1 MKRILTF
8 FILLWIII
16 PVFSQS
22 TFIDSLE
29 QLVPAASFSERIKF
43 KYRAE
48 PYLNSLVDINEKL
61 QQTQHYVAV
70 ATTLKDSLL
79 LEHAYYQL
87 GKVYKVI
94 GDTIKSKQAYDRGK
108 TIASQYGWSL
118 GDSRNEIGGVTF
130 AGSFATVYKDSS
142 QQMNFDSIKK
152 QEEVFELNRSNFNL
166 DFDAAYWCKL
176 KLRGQ
181 PEKTKEYVF
190 QISSDSY
197 GKRSWNTIEAYL
209 VHEDGRVEKQQS
221 GFALHPEEKAV
232 PYPVNLLRYT
242 IAQNE
247 KAVLYLRLK
256 GIEAERKPS
265 GIYIYIVDD
274 GHYLDTEGGYEFKG
288 QFNNDYRPTF
298 SFVSNYIFHHEI
310 VADST
315 GTMPIESVYNSW
327 QSLNRKDWINV
338 KPAVDRVYWLKA
350 KFIGSPIFNGEQVI
364 HVTNWAGND
373 IRTFDYV
380 DAYIPD
386 GKGGFHHQRTGDKV
400 PLRKRPYHFWAT
412 FLKIDVPLN
421 DTLEVLIRLEG
432 ADPRLLPHRILLTH
446 IDESSIWPE
455 QINKGLL
462 SGILLGILGVQ
473 ALYFLLLFFMERDR
487 IHLYLSCF
495 VLGFFLLFHFSTGNY
510 HEFVAIPI
518 WKSML
523 IPLNWFSLFLAF
535 FGLIKF
541 TQDYF
546 NYPKSSRVSK
556 WIIPIYLSLLA
567 IVVFLLSIKKVAD
580 YFSFLPSLVPI
591 FIVFGVVIALGL
603 VFTSKKQAHVSKSL
617 FLLAFLPFL
626 SVLLFS
632 IILGILPQILD
643 ANSTLFNFIN
653 LNESKISDAFT
664 NVFPFSI
671 AFCLV
676 MLALSTGKRTN
687 GLKVE
692 KEKALQKN
700 LDNQEQMLAEQ
711 KRVNQ
716 AISRFVPNEFLT
728 ALGKSNITEIAL
740 GDTVEKEVTVFF
752 SDIRDYTS
760 ISEALSPEDNFKFVN
775 AYNAQMGP
783 IIQKNNGFVNQYL
796 GDGIMAIFPKSS
808 EDALRAAIAM
818 QQTIRQFNAERIARG
833 KRKIRV
839 GMGLHSGSLIMGIT
853 GDENRMD
860 ATTISDSV
868 NSAARIENLTK
879 HYGAAILLSEASLKK
894 LSNPSEFHL
903 RYLGEVQV
911 KGKLKPLKIYECFDG
926 DTADMIALKLATLTQ
941 FEKGIQCYFE
951 KSFAKAAYIFESI
964 TLQNNEDRITQLFL
978 KKAKALD
985 VAGVQEEWTG
995 VEMMQMK

>member
-1 MKRILTF
+1 M
-8 FILLWIII
+8 
-16 PVFSQS
+16 
-22 TFIDSLE
+22 
-29 QLVPAASFSERIKF
+29 
-43 KYRAE
+43 
-48 PYLNSLVDINEKL
+48 
-61 QQTQHYVAV
+61 
-70 ATTLKDSLL
+70 
-79 LEHAYYQL
+79 
-87 GKVYKVI
+87 
-94 GDTIKSKQAYDRGK
+94 
-108 TIASQYGWSL
+108 
-118 GDSRNEIGGVTF
+118 
-130 AGSFATVYKDSS
+130 
-142 QQMNFDSIKK
+142 
-152 QEEVFELNRSNFNL
+152 
-166 DFDAAYWCKL
+166 
-176 KLRGQ
+176 
-181 PEKTKEYVF
+181 
-190 QISSDSY
+190 
-197 GKRSWNTIEAYL
+197 
-209 VHEDGRVEKQQS
+209 
-221 GFALHPEEKAV
+221 
-232 PYPVNLLRYT
+232 
-242 IAQNE
+242 
-247 KAVLYLRLK
+247 
-256 GIEAERKPS
+256 
-265 GIYIYIVDD
+265 
-274 GHYLDTEGGYEFKG
+274 
-288 QFNNDYRPTF
+288 
-298 SFVSNYIFHHEI
+298 
-310 VADST
+310 
-315 GTMPIESVYNSW
+315 
-327 QSLNRKDWINV
+327 
-338 KPAVDRVYWLKA
+338 
-350 KFIGSPIFNGEQVI
+350 
-364 HVTNWAGND
+364 TNWAGND
-373 IRTFDYV
+373 LQTFDYV
-380 DAYIPD
+380 DAYMPD
-386 GKGGFHHQRTGDKV
+386 SKGGFHHQRTGNQV

-421 DTLEVLIRLEG
+421 DTLELLIRLEG
-432 ADPRLLPHRILLTH
+432 ADSQLLPHRILLTH

-462 SGILLGILGVQ
+462 GGIILGILGVQ

-495 VLGFFLLFHFSTGNY
+495 VLGFFVFFHFSSGNY
-510 HEFVAIPI
+510 HQFVAIPI

-523 IPLNWFSLFLAF
+523 TPLSWISLFLVF

-546 NYPKSSRVSK
+546 IYPKSSRLSK

-567 IVVFLLSIKKVAD
+567 IFVFLLSIKSEID
-580 YFSFLPSLVPI
+580 FQSFLEGYVPV
-591 FIVFGVVIALGL
+591 FICLGIIIVLGV
-603 VFTSKKQAHVSKSL
+603 VFTSQKQAHVSKSL

-626 SVLLFS
+626 SLLLFVT
-632 IILGILPQILD
+632 ILDVLPRILD
-643 ANSTLFNFIN
+643 ANSTLSNFIT
-653 LNESKISDAFT
+653 LNQSKFGEIFI

-687 GLKVE
+687 GLKAE

-700 LDNQEQMLAEQ
+700 LDAQQQMLEEQ

-740 GDTVEKEVTVFF
+740 GETVEKEVTVFF

-760 ISEALSPEDNFKFVN
+760 IAEALSPEDNFKFVN

-796 GDGIMAIFPKSS
+796 GDGIMAIFPESS

-818 QQTIRQFNAERIARG
+818 QHTIRQFNEERIVSG

-853 GDENRMD
+853 GDDNRMD

-941 FEKGIQCYFE
+941 FEKGIQAYFE
-951 KSFAKAAYIFESI
+951 KSFAKATYIFESI
-964 TLQNNEDRITQLFL
+964 TLQNNEDRIAQLFL
-978 KKAKALD
+978 KKAKELD
-985 VAGVQEEWTG
+985 VAGVSEDWTG
-995 VEMMQMK
+995 VEMMQTK